1 MDCLSCAGPLLDI
14 GIRLWDCSAKSMAY
28 FHELEENMVSLSDAM
43 NDLRNLNQ
51 DVKRR
56 VEFSQR
62 QNLQCTNQVKGWLE
76 NVEIMEE
83 EVNLILLKAREE
95 HQTRNNKC
103 LGGFFKGGCFSHKLG
118 KLVARRLDTVKR
130 LLNNGQFDAV
140 SDKLPCPP
148 VDEMPIERT
157 VGLDLTLREVWS
169 SIQNR
174 SVGIIGLYGMGGV
187 GKTTLLK
194 RINNELFGTR
204 NDFDVVIWVVVSNEA
219 SITRIQDVF
228 RYKLQIPDE
237 IWNANKAEDRSIE
250 IYQTLRGKKFVLLLD
265 DVWKRFDLLKFGI
278 PIPNDDNG
286 SKVIF
291 TTRSKEVCGH
301 MEADS
306 CIRVECLT
314 QEKAL
319 DLFLEKVGKEALNSH
334 PDIPHLAK
342 VFAQEC
348 QGLPLALITIGR
360 SMASRKK
367 LEDWK
372 RGIELLQSSLSHFSG
387 IADYVYH
394 LLKFSYDSLPS
405 TTLQSCFLYCS
416 LFPKGSS
423 IVKNRLIDMWI
434 GEGFFDEFDDIR
446 DERRQAEEAIETLK
460 LACLLE
466 EGDTEQSVK
475 MHDVIRNMALW
486 LACDR
491 GQKKN
496 KFLVRE
502 NARPDKFAKW
512 KDAERI
518 SLWSQEIKDVA
529 GLVFCPKL
537 ITLLITSTLI
547 GTFPSELYEAIHALR
562 VLDLSGNQSL
572 DLLPEGIASL
582 KNLQYLNLFRTA
594 LRTLPVDIK
603 NQELEVLITK
613 SPGQMHYCPLY
624 DEIVLLEE
632 LERLEHMDDI
642 CISIFDTLSVQK
654 LLSSS
659 KLQRCIRNLTIM
671 WSFTTLNLSTSSL
684 SRMNLEVLEIWNAD
698 TLRIYP
704 EKQRIQESLCIE
716 RLRNLRV
723 LVVVQCEMPD
733 MNWLVYAPCL
743 EFLRV
748 KDCSS
753 IKQLLNEDFGD
764 ESAFSCLT
772 MLHLQDLP
780 EVKSIIRPQQ
790 ALAFPVLKE
799 IEVLN
804 CSSLLKLPFDFNSAK
819 ESLIKI
825 KGQREWWEK
834 LTAYGYGR
842 WQSLIGIL
850 FVSSSYI
857 HVITTQAEEAI
868 ETLKLACLLEEGDT
882 EQSVKMHDVI
892 RDMALWLA
900 CDRDQKKN
908 KFLVREIA
916 RPGKFAKWKDAERIS
931 LWSHEIKDL
940 AGVIFASLKNL
951 QYLNLSRTALRTLPV
966 DIKNLKK
973 LRCFLLNDTYSL
985 IDIPREVLSSL
996 SYLQV
1001 FSKLQSP
1008 GQMHYCPLYDEIVL
1022 LEELERLEH
1031 MDDIC
1036 ISIFDTLSVQ
1046 KLLSSSKLQRCIRN
1060 LTIMWSF
1067 TTLNLST
1074 SSLSRMKHL
1083 EVLEIWN
1090 ADTLRIYP
1098 EKQRIQESLCI
1109 ERLRNLRVLVVVQC
1123 ELPDMNW
1130 LVYAPCLEF
1139 LRVKDCSSI
1148 KQLLNEDFGDESAF
1162 SCLTMLHLQ
1171 DLPEL
1176 KSIIRPQQALAF
1188 PVLKEIEVMN
1198 CPSLMKLPFD
1208 FNSAKESLIKIK
1220 GQREWLEKLVWDD
1233 NHVESFFS
1241 SKFVSLDEIVTGNE
1255 DSLSSFRYVYT
1266 VVPISPKFIFFKFV
1280 EFPS

>member
-95 HQTRNNKC
+95 LQTRNNKC

-204 NDFDVVIWVVVSNEA
+204 NYFDVVIWVVVSKEA

-301 MEADS
+301 MEADR
-306 CIRVECLT
+306 CIRVDCLT

-367 LEDWK
+367 LEAWK

-387 IADYVYH
+387 VADYVYH

-434 GEGFFDEFDDIR
+434 GEGFFDEFDDIH

-475 MHDVIRNMALW
+475 MHDVIRDMALW

-518 SLWSQEIKDVA
+518 SLWSHEIKDVA

-547 GTFPSELYEAIHALR
+547 ETFPSELYEAIHALR

-582 KNLQYLNLFRTA
+582 KNLQYLNL
-594 LRTLPVDIK
+594 
-603 NQELEVLITK
+603 
-613 SPGQMHYCPLY
+613 
-624 DEIVLLEE
+624 
-632 LERLEHMDDI
+632 
-642 CISIFDTLSVQK
+642 
-654 LLSSS
+654 
-659 KLQRCIRNLTIM
+659 
-671 WSFTTLNLSTSSL
+671 
-684 SRMNLEVLEIWNAD
+684 
-698 TLRIYP
+698 
-704 EKQRIQESLCIE
+704 
-716 RLRNLRV
+716 
-723 LVVVQCEMPD
+723 
-733 MNWLVYAPCL
+733 
-743 EFLRV
+743 
-748 KDCSS
+748 
-753 IKQLLNEDFGD
+753 
-764 ESAFSCLT
+764 
-772 MLHLQDLP
+772 
-780 EVKSIIRPQQ
+780 
-790 ALAFPVLKE
+790 
-799 IEVLN
+799 
-804 CSSLLKLPFDFNSAK
+804 
-819 ESLIKI
+819 
-825 KGQREWWEK
+825 
-834 LTAYGYGR
+834 
-842 WQSLIGIL
+842 
-850 FVSSSYI
+850 
-857 HVITTQAEEAI
+857 
-868 ETLKLACLLEEGDT
+868 
-882 EQSVKMHDVI
+882 
-892 RDMALWLA
+892 
-900 CDRDQKKN
+900 
-908 KFLVREIA
+908 
-916 RPGKFAKWKDAERIS
+916 
-931 LWSHEIKDL
+931 
-940 AGVIFASLKNL
+940 
-951 QYLNLSRTALRTLPV
+951 SRTALRTLPV
-966 DIKNLKK
+966 DIKNLKE

-985 IDIPREVLSSL
+985 IDIPREVISSL

-1036 ISIFDTLSVQ
+1036 ITIFDTLSVQ

-1067 TTLNLST
+1067 TSLDFST

-1083 EVLEIWN
+1083 EVLQIWN

-1109 ERLRNLRVLVVVQC
+1109 ERLCNLRVLVVVQC
-1123 ELPDMNW
+1123 EMPDMNW
-1130 LVYAPCLEF
+1130 LVYAPFLEF

-1188 PVLKEIEVMN
+1188 PVLKEIEVLN
-1198 CPSLMKLPFD
+1198 CSSLMKLPFD
-1208 FNSAKESLIKIK
+1208 SNSAKESLIKIK
-1220 GQREWLEKLVWDD
+1220 GQREWWEKLVWDD

-1255 DSLSSFRYVYT
+1255 DSLPTLSLPSDMFTLSSL
-1266 VVPISPKFIFFKFV
+1266 SPQKSYFLNL
-1280 EFPS
+1280 